1 MTLFFV
7 NDIIPLNIANIYA
20 IFQNNLPNIDI
31 MKQNFFYEAGHDKAD
46 TISFHYSE
54 NVYTPPH
61 FHRCI
66 EILYVKQGGIDFEV
80 NGEAFHAD
88 RDDIVFVHKCGV
100 HALQPAPAYTDYVL
114 IIGPRYSNDFAGIFR
129 TKALPTHLTDKEYNR
144 KVLPCMSALHELK
157 ETDSELIKKGYTDV
171 IIGHLL
177 SHYEKVSVPLMP
189 KIETVVN
196 VLNYIDDHYRDPI
209 TLDSISSEF
218 GYNKY
223 YFSRLFNSYVGETL
237 NGYINMIRIRNMMDE
252 AGRTENPNVSELV
265 FSNGFDSMTTFYR
278 SFSKL
283 YDKPP
288 TEVFK
293 DI

>member
-1 MTLFFV
+1 MKNFAV
-7 NDIIPLNIANIYA
+7 YE
-20 IFQNNLPNIDI
+20 FQ
-31 MKQNFFYEAGHDKAD
+31 HDKAD
-46 TISFHYSE
+46 RVRFFRSQ
-54 NVYTPPH
+54 NANTPPH

-66 EILYVKQGGIDFEV
+66 EILYITEGYVDCEV
-80 NGEAFHAD
+80 NGSHFLCGKDE
-88 RDDIVFVHKCGV
+88 IVFVHKCGV

-129 TKALPTHLTDKEYNR
+129 TKTLPTHLTDKEYNR
-144 KVLPCMSALHELK
+144 KLLPCMSALHELK